1 MGNNESYG
9 VSDALK
15 RISQIGVDEVNRQLN
30 EWMEQCDEHD
40 YQLRL
45 IKELYR
51 SW

>member
-1 MGNNESYG
+1 MTNYG

-15 RISQIGVDEVNRQLN
+15 RISQIGVDEVNRRL
-30 EWMEQCDEHD
+30 EAWMERCEEQDF
-40 YQLRL
+40 QLRL